1 MANYLIENNLIIKRG
16 GKKMTITIKRW
27 LNKEAYCFN
36 TFGFFDKGVVE
47 PEIRS
52 RWFSINQIEF

>member
-1 MANYLIENNLIIKRG
+1 
-16 GKKMTITIKRW
+16 MTVTIKRW
-27 LNKEAYCFN
+27 LNKEAYCFY

-52 RWFSINQIEF
+52 RSLSINQIEF